1 MADLSCGY
9 STRLTHN
16 RSLIVTPRLP
26 YSTYPLSLCLS
37 FSLSLSLSLP
47 FFVLARS
54 PKFRARNCRPRARQ
68 TNGVLTKT
76 RCSSITLLLLP
87 AAGPLRFKLVSSRSG
102 EEEGRKDDN
111 GGRGIKG
118 ARKKAASKA
127 TVFKRSF
134 SPWISTGRYRY
145 IDVYIHLS
153 GRVE

>member
-26 YSTYPLSLCLS
+26 YSTYPLSLSFFLS
-37 FSLSLSLSLP
+37 FSLYLSLP

-134 SPWISTGRYRY
+134 SWISTGRYRY